1 MIIFAI
7 VFVALMAIM
16 GTPVFIVIS
25 AFAIIGFLAEGI
37 PLAAIVVDVYNHF
50 ANTPLLY
57 TIPLF
62 TFTGYL
68 FAESNA
74 SVRIVDLSKTLL
86 GWLPGSLAIVS
97 LITCAFLTAFT
108 GASGITI
115 IALGGLLYPALIK
128 ELYPEK
134 FSLGLLTSSGSLGL
148 LFPPSLPLIFFA
160 VISETSI
167 TQLFAAGLMP
177 GFLLIIILSI
187 YSIYIAK
194 NKTTPT
200 KSINTKTVFNAFWT
214 AKYELIVPFAIMAGI
229 ISGFVTLGE
238 IAVLC
243 VVYTFFIETYIYK
256 DIQINRIFLIIKEC
270 MIVVGGILII
280 MGSAIGFTNY
290 MIDAQ
295 IPMVVLEFM
304 QDFISSPF
312 VFLIALNIFLLII
325 GCILDIYSA
334 ILVIV
339 PLIVP
344 IAESY
349 GINIVHLGIIFLT
362 NLEIGYSTPPVGM
375 NLFISCLRFNKSVIF
390 LYKAS
395 VPFIILLLIGL
406 MIITYVPQL
415 SLGLIEIFNIK

>member
-1 MIIFAI
+1 
-7 VFVALMAIM
+7 MAIM

>member
-1 MIIFAI
+1 VIIFAI